1 MLKTIN
7 FNYGSGDF
15 QINAVVVSCGDDLV
29 VTIGGGTRLHTGA
42 VAVAASHPSLKD
54 PNRLTATASVIA
66 FAGHKEDQI
75 TRAAAISLANALG
88 TNVTVCAGLHIDDAS
103 PEDIERLV
111 NNFNALIERVE
122 AHFQLQGSHQTI

>member
-1 MLKTIN
+1 M
-7 FNYGSGDF
+7 
-15 QINAVVVSCGDDLV
+15 V

-54 PNRLTATASVIA
+54 PNRLTSTASVIA

-75 TRAAAISLANALG
+75 ARAAAIRLANALG

-103 PEDIERLV
+103 PEEIERLIK
-111 NNFNALIERVE
+111 NFNALIERIE
-122 AHFQLQGSHQTI
+122 AHFKLQGSLQTI